1 MSFVVMAIDRL
12 KRELERSAEMAGCTI
27 DFIGYGSTPVNHPRY
42 DLVDHGIS
50 MQVEGTANRAW
61 LDTLDDDALY
71 VPGFVLVDLDVYNI
85 EESGNGVIADLNVTT
100 VREA

>member
-1 MSFVVMAIDRL
+1 MAVDRL
-12 KRELERSAEMAGCTI
+12 KRELERSAEAAGCTI
-27 DFIGYGSTPVNHPRY
+27 DFIGEGSGPVNHPRY
-42 DLVDHGIS
+42 DRVDHSFS
-50 MQVEGTANRAW
+50 MQVEGPANNAW

-85 EESGNGVIADLNVTT
+85 EASGSGVIADLSVTT